1 MKKIAYT
8 QPAADVILLCG
19 NDVIMT
25 SGLSQ
30 LNDDSAGLPTIGWKP
45 AM

>member
-8 QPAADVILLCG
+8 QPEAEVILLCG
-19 NDVIMT
+19 NDVIMS

-30 LNDDSAGLPTIGWKP
+30 LADDNEGLPTVGWKN
-45 AM
+45 